1 MNKKA
6 IGDSWADF
14 EREHLTREEI
24 AASDL
29 RIALMDEIVRARKS
43 RGLTQREL
51 EQLSGVRQP
60 MIARL
65 ERGETSARI
74 DTITKL
80 LCALGMKLAVVP
92 MEDVSKR
99 ATA

>member
-14 EREHLTREEI
+14 EREHLSREEI

-43 RGLTQREL
+43 RGLSQREL

-60 MIARL
+60 VIARL
-65 ERGETSARI
+65 ERGETSAQI
-74 DTITKL
+74 DTITKI
-80 LCALGMKLAVVP
+80 LCALDMKLAVVP
-92 MEDVSKR
+92 MGTAPKS

>member
-43 RGLTQREL
+43 RGLSQREL
-51 EQLSGVRQP
+51 ERLSGVRQP
-60 MIARL
+60 VIARL
-65 ERGETSARI
+65 ERGETSAQI
-74 DTITKL
+74 DTITKI
-80 LCALGMKLAVVP
+80 LCAQDMKLAVVP
-92 MEDVSKR
+92 MDT
-99 ATA
+99 ATKSATV